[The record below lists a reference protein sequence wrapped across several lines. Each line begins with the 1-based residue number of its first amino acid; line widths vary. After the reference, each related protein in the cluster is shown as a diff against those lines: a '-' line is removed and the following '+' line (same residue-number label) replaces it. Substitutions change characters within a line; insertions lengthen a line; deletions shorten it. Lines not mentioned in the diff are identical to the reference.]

1 MIYFKILLKLGIG
14 IPLGGGLVSPCVGD
28 WYPPVW
34 GICQK
39 NPLFRW
45 CFAHIPLCG
54 GYVSPWVGD
63 WYPPVWGI
71 KGYPLMKQ
79 NKFM

>member
-1 MIYFKILLKLGIG
+1 MIYLKILLKLGIC
-14 IPLGGGLVSPCVGD
+14 IPLGGGLVSPSVGD
-28 WYPPVW
+28 LYPLGW

-54 GYVSPWVGD
+54 GFVSPWVGD
-63 WYPPVWGI
+63 LYPLGWGI
-71 KGYPLMKQ
+71 KGVFIDEK